1 MGLVKE
7 FRDFAVKGNAID
19 MAVGIV
25 IGGAFGKIVTS
36 LVQDVLMPPIG
47 LVLRGVDFSSLAVV
61 LKGARSDPAT
71 GTVLEPAVLLGY
83 GPFVNTV
90 VNFFIVAL
98 ALFAVVKVVNRV
110 RGAAE
115 SVLARPSA
123 KTGG

>member
-1 MGLVKE
+1 
-7 FRDFAVKGNAID
+7 
-19 MAVGIV
+19 
-25 IGGAFGKIVTS
+25 
-36 LVQDVLMPPIG
+36 
-47 LVLRGVDFSSLAVV
+47 
-61 LKGARSDPAT
+61 
-71 GTVLEPAVLLGY
+71 VLEPAVLLGY

-123 KTGG
+123 IMDRGPKAQG